1 MKLTA
6 LSRIEHDDQVFVA
19 GDMFTVSEEQAT
31 SLIRAGV
38 ALPLEGSDGE
48 VQEEAPAEPEETVE
62 QQPENMVEEV
72 SNEEMTEP
80 EEGEDSSR
88 RGRKSKE
95 A

>member
-38 ALPLEGSDGE
+38 ALPLE
-48 VQEEAPAEPEETVE
+48 
-62 QQPENMVEEV
+62 
-72 SNEEMTEP
+72 
-80 EEGEDSSR
+80 
-88 RGRKSKE
+88 
-95 A
+95 